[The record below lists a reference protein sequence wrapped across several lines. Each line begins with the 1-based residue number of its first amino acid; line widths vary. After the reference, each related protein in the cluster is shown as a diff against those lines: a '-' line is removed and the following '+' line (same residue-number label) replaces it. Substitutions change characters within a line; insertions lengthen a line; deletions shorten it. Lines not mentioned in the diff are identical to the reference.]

1 MTFVQAQQVRSVR
14 GLNCQDLL
22 PIDAIASPNLP
33 LLQLVGDRLN
43 RLDISRDAR
52 INMSL
57 RLFMVDNLIGSN
69 DDICHPFIYLY
80 IYMSNQ
86 LIFIYLWL
94 S

>member
-43 RLDISRDAR
+43 RLD
-52 INMSL
+52 
-57 RLFMVDNLIGSN
+57 LFWQGRQD
-69 DDICHPFIYLY
+69 
-80 IYMSNQ
+80 
-86 LIFIYLWL
+86 
-94 S
+94 